1 MSGCD
6 RVVISKTQAQGNTT
20 SVTWLAYEMTG
31 LTGFLVTLSQN
42 GVIGNAEAGPT
53 ATTAS
58 VDFTAGAEC
67 VAVVTPRT
75 ADGPSAANASF
86 STPVPFP
93 PTPIDPASG
102 RPEILR
108 VCADATSV
116 SVNWLPSGI
125 PDLQG
130 YFLTITE
137 NGSNLENFEVDG
149 GDAVAKT
156 VDYVCKTDSSYSITL
171 TPFDDF
177 GPDYS
182 AVSYSQDLP
191 YPNGPA

>member
-31 LTGFLVTLSQN
+31 LTGFLITLSQN

-75 ADGPSAANASF
+75 AD
-86 STPVPFP
+86 
-93 PTPIDPASG
+93 
-102 RPEILR
+102 
-108 VCADATSV
+108 
-116 SVNWLPSGI
+116 
-125 PDLQG
+125 
-130 YFLTITE
+130 
-137 NGSNLENFEVDG
+137 
-149 GDAVAKT
+149 
-156 VDYVCKTDSSYSITL
+156 
-171 TPFDDF
+171 
-177 GPDYS
+177 
-182 AVSYSQDLP
+182 
-191 YPNGPA
+191 